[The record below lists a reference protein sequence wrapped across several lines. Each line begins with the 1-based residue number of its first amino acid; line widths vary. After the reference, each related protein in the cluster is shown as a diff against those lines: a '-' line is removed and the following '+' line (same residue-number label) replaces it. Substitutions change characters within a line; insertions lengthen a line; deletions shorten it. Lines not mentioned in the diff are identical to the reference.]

1 MTTAPGNRLTGPWRK
16 SSRST
21 GGNDCVEVAQAPE
34 SCLVRDSKQPAGTW
48 LSVGRHAWAGFTG
61 RIKDGTAIS

>member
-1 MTTAPGNRLTGPWRK
+1 MTTAPEARLTGPWRK

-21 GGNDCVEVAQAPE
+21 GGNDCVEVAQTPE
-34 SCLVRDSKQPAGTW
+34 SCLVRDSKQPADTW
-48 LSVGRHAWAGFTG
+48 LTVGCHAWAGFTR

>member
-1 MTTAPGNRLTGPWRK
+1 MTTESEARLTGPWRT

-21 GGNDCVEVAQAPE
+21 GGNECVEVAQTRE